1 MKTVK
6 TIAQTFFIAASLLLL
21 NSCNKDD
28 DNPTPYVPVV
38 PANTSFITAKVNGAN
53 FTTLLFGTSTASCS
67 RSGTGTSAM
76 ITILGGDMSANSIT
90 IFLDGNVGV
99 GTQTVNITTNSL
111 LNYSPGSGDQAFS
124 TGSCVGATG
133 TINITASD
141 ETHIEGTFSF
151 TGKETDDCSLSKTV
165 TQGTFKGVFPS

>member
-28 DNPTPYVPVV
+28 DNPTPFPVV

>member
-28 DNPTPYVPVV
+28 DNPTPYAPVV
-38 PANTSFITAKVNGAN
+38 PANTSFVTAKVNGAS
-53 FTTLLFGTSTASCS
+53 FTTLIFGTSTASCS

-76 ITILGGDMSANSIT
+76 ITILGGDMAANSIT

-99 GTQTVNITTNSL
+99 GTQTVNMTTNSL

-124 TGSCVGATG
+124 TGNCVGATG
-133 TINITASD
+133 TINITVSD
-141 ETHIEGTFSF
+141 ATHIEGTFSF
-151 TGKETDDCSLSKTV
+151 EGKTEDCSLSKTV